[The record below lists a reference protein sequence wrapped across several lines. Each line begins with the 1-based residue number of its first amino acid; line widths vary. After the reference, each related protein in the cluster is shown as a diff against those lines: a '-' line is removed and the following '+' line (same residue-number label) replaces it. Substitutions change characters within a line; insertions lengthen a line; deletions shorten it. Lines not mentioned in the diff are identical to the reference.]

1 MHEYSIASHLLS
13 LCEENFEKALKDND
27 LNPLDTKAYI
37 SKIVVSIGERSN
49 IEPKLLESAFSI
61 LQVESPCTKDSI
73 LEIIRVPL
81 SFKCETCGHSFY
93 SSTSPLCPNCNSSH
107 TQIVDGREIRLEKL
121 EIEN

>member
-13 LCEENFEKALKDND
+13 LCEENFEQALKDSAPST
-27 LNPLDTKAYI
+27 LEKAYI

-61 LQVESPCTKDSI
+61 LKVESACTKDSI
-73 LEIIRVPL
+73 LELTKIPL
-81 SFKCETCGHSFY
+81 SLKCKECGFTFHST
-93 SSTSPLCPNCNSSH
+93 TSPLCPNCHSTN
-107 TQIVDGREIRLEKL
+107 TDIVDGREIRLEKL